1 MATALVLTPQ
11 APTASVLIQITGAP
25 AGPVVI
31 TRTDANGTNLVR
43 LRVGQAPIA
52 GALTITDY
60 EPALVGVLTYDVVD
74 SALVT
79 TTSSTTLAGLVS
91 SPQITGVQLPGLD
104 FQPQL
109 ITGYTAGRE
118 ASSTVHDIV
127 GRGDPVVV
135 LGPTRTRK
143 GRVEVWV
150 ADYAEGMDLI
160 AVLAQARILM
170 LRQPDHP
177 GMDMYFLATSIPI
190 EPLQKTAQG
199 WRWSVEFDFVE
210 LRSPALPL
218 LGAAGWTFD
227 DVASGYA
234 SFASVRA
241 VFADFDELL
250 VGV

>member
-11 APTASVLIQITGAP
+11 PSTASVLVQITGAP

-60 EPALVGVLTYDVVD
+60 EPALLGALRYDVVD
-74 SALVT
+74 AALVT
-79 TTSSTTLAGLVS
+79 TTGSTTLDGLVAG
-91 SPQITGVQLPGLD
+91 PQIAGVQLPGLD

-109 ITGYTAGRE
+109 ITGYTAARE
-118 ASSTVHDIV
+118 GSSTVHEIV
-127 GRGDPVVV
+127 GRADPVVV
-135 LGPTRTRK
+135 LGPTRLRR
-143 GRVEVWV
+143 GRLEVWV
-150 ADYAEGMDLI
+150 ADYAEGIDLVG
-160 AVLAQARILM
+160 VLAQARILM

-177 GMDMYFLATSIPI
+177 GMDMYFLATSVPI
-190 EPLQKTAQG
+190 EPLAKTSAG

-227 DVASGYA
+227 DVASGY
-234 SFASVRA
+234 STFASVRA
-241 VFADFDELL
+241 AFDDFDELL
-250 VGV
+250 VGI